1 MIRLDTESRV
11 EVELMFNG
19 RVVGKGDRYYGKKE
33 ILGRFGKFLEVIGC
47 RLLVPLGADPSQLPN
62 YSGAIRYAEGASD
75 VESVGI
81 YLNRQ
86 DRLHS
91 PCPVDLSQMRI
102 ALNNTLIKCLSSQL
116 FLPGHDEILRSRV
129 EELPPFRIQHPHE
142 ITIGAKR
149 NGREANST
157 AHLYFI
163 ELNGVIVSSVVMS
176 RIDEDRVKKVAYNID
191 WRLFSGYKK
200 QIVEYSPPREY
211 RQRGLSDMIRRGSLG
226 NDSKRGARRFA
237 TNSFMFANDVNSPN
251 LVLRTTK
258 IGPEFTPNCK
268 FYIETETGDFIEC
281 DPNLK
286 KAIKSAFS
294 GDGNTQIIKYSGILP
309 AQFEASIGSTFSL
322 YMKY

>member
-1 MIRLDTESRV
+1 MH
-11 EVELMFNG
+11 NG
-19 RVVGKGDRYYGKKE
+19 HAVGKGDRIYGKKE
-33 ILGRFGKFLEVIGC
+33 ILAIHSGKFLSAIGC
-47 RLLVPLGADPSQLPN
+47 RILVPSGADPKELPN
-62 YSGAIRYAEGASD
+62 YSEAIRFAEGAGD
-75 VESVGI
+75 MEAPGI
-81 YLNRQ
+81 YFNRQ
-86 DRLHS
+86 DVLHS

-102 ALNNTLIKCLSSQL
+102 RLNNALIQCLSSQL
-116 FLPGHDEILRSRV
+116 FLPGFDEGLRSRV
-129 EELPPFRIQHPHE
+129 EELPPFRIQHPRE

-149 NGREANST
+149 RGREVYINAQ
-157 AHLYFI
+157 LYFT

-200 QIVEYSPPREY
+200 QIVEYAPPREY

-237 TNSFMFANDVNSPN
+237 TNSFMFAKDVNSPN
-251 LVLRTTK
+251 LVLRTSK

-309 AQFEASIGSTFSL
+309 AQFEASIGSNFSL